1 MKGEK
6 MFKKITFVLLVLVLL
21 LTTTT
26 TAFADKPTGFDNEGK
41 VTGTASDNGFDQYGY
56 NRTAR
61 IFSGTYLSW
70 CLEAENS
77 LEACQ
82 SSPYANDKLVMKW
95 NDEWDRGNA
104 EGWSNPPYNAWENN
118 EWNGMAPGGSG
129 EVWAYKIV
137 WDASC
142 AAKNTPSS
150 DGAYC
155 IWGQFAVIM
164 SQGTA
169 GGEHIWDTLAK
180 PAGYGAYFT
189 NLNQLP

>member
-1 MKGEK
+1 

-26 TAFADKPTGFDNEGK
+26 VAFADKPTGFDNEGK
-41 VTGTASDNGFDQYGY
+41 VTGTAADNGFDQWGY

-70 CLEAENS
+70 CMELGKTEDECATA
-77 LEACQ
+77 LGV
-82 SSPYANDKLVMKW
+82 YANDKLVMKW
-95 NDEWDRGNA
+95 NAEWDRGND

-129 EVWAYKIV
+129 GVWAYKIV
-137 WDASC
+137 WVGACGVDG
-142 AAKNTPSS
+142 TPLPS
-150 DGAYC
+150 GGYC

-164 SQGTA
+164 DQGTTD
-169 GGEHIWDTLAK
+169 GEHLWYALAK
-180 PAGYGAYFT
+180 PAGYGAYYT
-189 NLNQLP
+189 NP